1 MAMGRFRDSGA
12 SGGRLRC
19 CPNDRERVA
28 ADDASASVGQ
38 RILRNTDAGYALP
51 DGQGGWLTT
60 DPDQHET
67 YMAERNAT
75 LSYQLKPLVR
85 MLKRWN
91 RVHSERL
98 ESFHLEVMTASMFQS
113 LGSN

>member
-1 MAMGRFRDSGA
+1 VDA
-12 SGGRLRC
+12 SQGGGGGRYRSC
-19 CPNDRERVA
+19 IGDDDNA
-28 ADDASASVGQ
+28 ARRRLD
-38 RILRNTDAGYALP
+38 P
-51 DGQGGWLTT
+51 

-67 YMAERNAT
+67 YMAERNGT